1 MKIAVFPGSFDPITK
16 GHESI
21 VKRALPLF
29 DKIIV
34 GIGENSSKSR
44 MFTLEKRIAWIKA
57 TFATEKKIEVQ
68 TYKGLTVDFCK
79 AQNANFI
86 LRGLRSTID
95 FEYEQPIAQMNN
107 ELNNNIE
114 SFFLI
119 TEPKYSAISSSIV
132 KEIYKHGGDV
142 SNFIPDTCKL
152 Y

>member
-29 DKIIV
+29 DKVIIA
-34 GIGENSSKSR
+34 IGENSSKNR
-44 MFTLEKRIAWIKA
+44 MFALEKRIEWIKT
-57 TFATEKKIEVQ
+57 TFSDEPNIEVA

-107 ELNNNIE
+107 KLNNNVE

-119 TEPKYSAISSSIV
+119 TEPKFSAISSSIV

-142 SNFIPDTCKL
+142 SPFIPAAIQLD
-152 Y
+152 